1 MTRHARSSQKR
12 FADAY
17 DALFE
22 PKEAANLKARADL
35 MDEIVEIVR
44 KQKLTQAQA
53 AAKCRV
59 SQPRMNDLMNGH
71 IEKFSLD
78 ALFNIATALGRRVT
92 IKVSAPRRAA

>member
-1 MTRHARSSQKR
+1 MTKRTHSTQKR
-12 FADAY
+12 FADAFE
-17 DALFE
+17 ALFE
-22 PKEAANLKARADL
+22 PKEAANPKARADL
-35 MDEIVEIVR
+35 MDEIVEIVT

-53 AAKCRV
+53 AAKCGI

-92 IKVSAPRRAA
+92 IKLSAPRRAA

>member
-1 MTRHARSSQKR
+1 MTRHARPSQKR
-12 FADAY
+12 FADAF

-22 PKEAANLKARADL
+22 PKEAANLKARAEL
-35 MDEIVEIVR
+35 MDEIVEIVA

-53 AAKCRV
+53 AARCGI
-59 SQPRMNDLMNGH
+59 SQPRMNDLLKGH